1 MAPKPP
7 PERRHEPAAPISTAV
22 KADIHALLV
31 ATDLLR
37 RGFAVFRKLGR
48 ATPCDLVIVQGHRC
62 WRVATR
68 TVRYAT
74 LPRSRGHV
82 YPQQP
87 PDPERFDVVAYVLPD
102 GVIRYEPPLE
112 HLHHFKGSP
121 VHGQGRRVGRS
132 SGSPT

>member
-1 MAPKPP
+1 MPAARP
-7 PERRHEPAAPISTAV
+7 PETPQDPIASISTAV
-22 KADIHALLV
+22 KADIHALVV
-31 ATDLLR
+31 AADLLR
-37 RGFAVFRKLGR
+37 RGFAVFHKLGR
-48 ATPCDLVIVQGHRC
+48 ATPCDLVIVQGRQC

-87 PDPERFDVVAYVLPD
+87 PDPERFDVVADVLSG
-102 GVIRYEPPLE
+102 GVIRYEPPLKR
-112 HLHHFKGSP
+112 LHHFKGSP